1 VAKPIPCELPAP
13 VISDTFPEKFTNS
26 IHLWIR
32 LILSEPLPP
41 CVLCPLKHNVDRVIF
56 PRCSGI
62 LLHVT
67 SLPGDHGV
75 GDLGNSAHE
84 FVEFLAE
91 SGQKIWQVLPLSP
104 TGYGDSPYQCFS
116 AFAGNPLFI
125 DLSELHEQGLLSAQ
139 DLTNIPAFPEEHVE
153 YDRVINFKQ
162 ALLRKAAQA
171 FLGDAAPPDRHAFDA
186 FCQTNSSWLDD
197 YALFMACKRFDNDA
211 AWTHWDQK
219 IRQRDPSALK
229 QWQDKLSSETEI
241 HKFAQFE
248 FFQQWEK
255 LKAHCARRG
264 IRIMGDIP
272 IYVAHDSADVWA
284 HPELFRLDEQG
295 KPTAV
300 AGVPPDYFSATGQ
313 LWGNPLYRWDVSA
326 ASGHRWWIDRVRAS
340 LKLFDLV
347 RLDHFRG
354 FEAYWEVPAGAS
366 TAAGGKWVKGPGADF
381 FQTLQTELKEL
392 PFVAENLGVITPEVE
407 ALRKQFG
414 FPGMSLLQFAFGN
427 DPQGPSFRPHN
438 YSRELVAYTGGHD
451 NDTTVGWWTS
461 SGVGESTR
469 TPQEIQ
475 NEHDFTRAYLAF
487 QDEPVNWVFI
497 RTVLASVANTAIVP
511 LQDVLG
517 LGSAARMNLP
527 GTLSGN
533 WRWRFKRE
541 SLTKEMI
548 KHLRRLTLLYDR

>member
-1 VAKPIPCELPAP
+1 
-13 VISDTFPEKFTNS
+13 
-26 IHLWIR
+26 
-32 LILSEPLPP
+32 
-41 CVLCPLKHNVDRVIF
+41 VIF
-56 PRCSGI
+56 PRSSGI
-62 LLHVT
+62 LLHIT
-67 SLPGDHGV
+67 SLPGGHGI

-84 FVEFLAE
+84 FVELLAE
-91 SGQKIWQVLPLSP
+91 AGQKIWQILPLSP

-125 DLSELHEQGLLSAQ
+125 DLSSLRKQGLISAQ
-139 DLTNIPAFPEEHVE
+139 DLTNTPTFSEGYVE
-153 YDRVINFKQ
+153 YDRVIDFKEG
-162 ALLRKAAQA
+162 LIRKAAHA
-171 FLGDAAPPDRHAFDA
+171 FLAEAGPTDHSAFNT
-186 FCQTNSSWLDD
+186 FCLHNSDWLDD
-197 YALFMACKRFDNDA
+197 YALFMACKRVYKNA
-211 AWTHWDQK
+211 GWSHWDRDT
-219 IRQRDPSALK
+219 RQRDLSALK
-229 QWQDKLSSETEI
+229 KWRDELSSETQV

-248 FFQQWEK
+248 FFRQWQD
-255 LKAHCARRG
+255 LRAHCSRRG
-264 IRIMGDIP
+264 VRIMGDIP

-295 KPTAV
+295 NPLVV

-366 TAAGGKWVKGPGADF
+366 TAAGGRWVKGPGAEF
-381 FQTLQTELKEL
+381 FKTLQTELKEL

-427 DPQGPSFRPHN
+427 DPQGLSFRPHN

-451 NDTTVGWWTS
+451 NDTTVGWWNS

-469 TPQEIQ
+469 TAEEIQ
-475 NEHDFTRAYLAF
+475 NEHDFTRAYLRF
-487 QDEPVNWVFI
+487 QDEPINWAFI
-497 RTVLASVANTAIVP
+497 RTVLASVANTAIIP
-511 LQDVLG
+511 LQDVMG
-517 LGSAARMNLP
+517 LGSEARMNLP

-533 WRWRFKRE
+533 WKWRYE
-541 SLTKEMI
+541 ADTLTEKII
-548 KHLRRLTLLYDR
+548 KQLKSLTLLYDR